1 MLESSS
7 ERHRIAQRSMVLYT
21 GEEDPLHEHQLLTD
35 KVGSMETVQLCV
47 YATLYRTI
55 HLYHYN
61 IDT

>member
-7 ERHRIAQRSMVLYT
+7 ERQHIAQRSTVLYI
-21 GEEDPLHEHQLLTD
+21 EEDPLHEHQLLRD

-47 YATLYRTI
+47 YTTLCRNI
-55 HLYHYN
+55 HLYHHH